1 MRELEGVHKMV
12 LPSMFDVAHQNFNE
26 QQESINEAAFMFKME
41 NMDPHRLVNKWEAER
56 LNRERKKHTKRKFV
70 D

>member
-1 MRELEGVHKMV
+1 
-12 LPSMFDVAHQNFNE
+12 MFDVAHQNFNE